1 MFAVLVLFSSSSFI
15 VGIHLCCGQVQDVA
29 LFTPAEDC
37 GMGKTMPPC
46 HKPETKPCCK
56 MKQLCIVAMIFKV
69 SVKGV
74 MLPLVP
80 VMDMELPHVLMA
92 ELIPSL
98 QLTPAEF
105 YNYDPP
111 LRQADLTVPSRFSLF
126 DFLFS
131 MKSDPLFLY
140 RFIL

>member
-1 MFAVLVLFSSSSFI
+1 MKLYRSIISVVFAILVLFSSSSFI
-15 VGIHLCCGQVQDVA
+15 VGIHLCCDRVQDVA

-46 HKPETKPCCK
+46 HRPESKPCCK
-56 MKQLCIVAMIFKV
+56 NEAIVHSGDDFKA

-80 VMDMELPHVLMA
+80 VMDMELPHVLIA
-92 ELIPSL
+92 EVIPSL

-111 LRQADLTVPSRFSLF
+111 LRQADLTVSFQV
-126 DFLFS
+126 FL
-131 MKSDPLFLY
+131 
-140 RFIL
+140 I

>member
-1 MFAVLVLFSSSSFI
+1 MKYCRSIVSVVFAILVLFSSSSFI
-15 VGIHLCCGQVQDVA
+15 VGIHLCCGRVQDVA
-29 LFTPAEDC
+29 LFTAAEDC

-46 HKPETKPCCK
+46 HRPESKPCCK
-56 MKQLCIVAMIFKV
+56 NEAIVHSGDDFKA

-74 MLPLVP
+74 MLPPVP
-80 VMDMELPHVLMA
+80 VMDMELPHVLIA

-111 LRQADLTVPSRFSLF
+111 LRQADLTVSLQV
-126 DFLFS
+126 FL
-131 MKSDPLFLY
+131 
-140 RFIL
+140 I